1 MLSNV
6 NNYVK
11 HLITKNKVLLR
22 MEVHDYHFSL
32 KTEFIQGCR
41 VPSCTAFLKIK
52 SKPSEGMVPSTTT
65 QLLLILEGNKLSNI
79 NNIFVWTSQIFNQ
92 LTQKAQDHF
101 SNFDGAL
108 STTEEEE
115 DGLQVQYCCC
125 GKQLRHPLQRARMY
139 SKRSIHYHS
148 HHWCKM

>member
-1 MLSNV
+1 MLSNP
-6 NNYVK
+6 NNYVE

-41 VPSCTAFLKIK
+41 VPSCTAFFRIK
-52 SKPSEGMVPSTTT
+52 SKRSEDMVLSTTT
-65 QLLLILEGNKLSNI
+65 QLLLILERKKLSNI

-108 STTEEEE
+108 STTEEEK

-125 GKQLRHPLQRARMY
+125 GKQLCHSLQRARMY
-139 SKRSIHYHS
+139 YKRSIHYHS
-148 HHWCKM
+148 YQWWKM